1 MFSQKYPRTFHFPF
15 SPGTT
20 SDDRIAPNFDSVCEA
35 EIVITEKLDGE
46 NSCLNQY
53 GVFSRTHSTPTKNPW
68 ASYLWERW
76 NLLHNELGDL
86 EIFGE
91 SLFALHSIEYTGL
104 KEYFYI
110 FAIREGERWLAWEQV
125 KMYAEILQIPTVP
138 ILYEGKVQDLL
149 IADNQLVSPKKS
161 TLFTKP
167 QKLQAFI
174 ETTVNQASLLSDE
187 AIFTS
192 PKEGLVVRLA
202 REFTT
207 AEFAES
213 VFKWVRHNHV
223 QTDEHWTK
231 NWQRAKLNYEWQAIR
246 QKQLKNLA
254 DIKAQSR

>member
-1 MFSQKYPRTFHFPF
+1 
-15 SPGTT
+15 
-20 SDDRIAPNFDSVCEA
+20 
-35 EIVITEKLDGE
+35 
-46 NSCLNQY
+46 
-53 GVFSRTHSTPTKNPW
+53 
-68 ASYLWERW
+68 
-76 NLLHNELGDL
+76 
-86 EIFGE
+86 
-91 SLFALHSIEYTGL
+91 
-104 KEYFYI
+104 
-110 FAIREGERWLAWEQV
+110 V